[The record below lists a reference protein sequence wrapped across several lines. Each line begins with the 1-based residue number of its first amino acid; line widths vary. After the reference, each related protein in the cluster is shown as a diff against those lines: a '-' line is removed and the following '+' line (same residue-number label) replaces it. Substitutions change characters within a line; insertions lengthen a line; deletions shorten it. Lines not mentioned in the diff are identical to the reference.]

1 MSLVNLEKRI
11 KKEGTNGNVFNLMD
25 ELIARTR
32 VYLFYALQANPS
44 KEEARSGPLLSL
56 IRDRVK
62 EYAGR
67 WWKKKNPTSPG
78 ESILA
83 MLRE

>member
-1 MSLVNLEKRI
+1 MSLVNLENRI

-44 KEEARSGPLLSL
+44 KEEEEQPASF
-56 IRDRVK
+56 
-62 EYAGR
+62 
-67 WWKKKNPTSPG
+67 
-78 ESILA
+78 
-83 MLRE
+83 